1 MHIILNQN
9 ERKTYVVRIIYY
21 CCKRIP
27 FFAWP
32 QESRS
37 KGKLPF
43 SILRGPAHKKHQH
56 TEASDTSDVCA
67 NSPDIVGPKISLE
80 DFRNIPSSSSGLN
93 FKNGVHQD
101 DRVRE
106 IQWPDF
112 GDTTPRS
119 QHQQMYN
126 NATHAW
132 HSTLSD
138 KPRRIL
144 APWSEPELDFLW
156 IGVRRHGLNNWN
168 AILKDPILCFLR
180 SRVAEDLAEQW
191 SREHKKLLDDT
202 PSQPTRPYS
211 APALSPS
218 PFMPR
223 SATHVCY
230 SGNISLPSGLQT
242 QRAETT
248 FSPRGLFIHNENT
261 RGSIP
266 VGRTPVNHHLGSNPA
281 RSDYSTTGIRYPR
294 NFEAHNSK
302 NQFETSTLH
311 RGLLETPRQVQSPPG
326 SSITLPPWLSEA
338 LKRNQERLGLADPST
353 GRSIRKNEERIYN
366 PNFEN
371 LPAPDHTVVSR
382 GNADS
387 TRVDEPWFPERSCMI
402 PVQGI
407 TFQGFSSVDPGWDTK
422 SFDSSTPS
430 TLGMII
436 GETSKDAVDAGL
448 GPNNAL
454 DWNKKSSGSV
464 GPSNLGMIHEDTSSE
479 DTISDD
485 QIGKNQT
492 YKKLV

>member
-1 MHIILNQN
+1 
-9 ERKTYVVRIIYY
+9 
-21 CCKRIP
+21 
-27 FFAWP
+27 P

-43 SILRGPAHKKHQH
+43 SNLRGPAHKKQQH
-56 TEASDTSDVCA
+56 TEASDTSYVCA
-67 NSPDIVGPKISLE
+67 NSPDIVGPK
-80 DFRNIPSSSSGLN
+80 DFQNIPSSSSGLN
-93 FKNGVHQD
+93 FKNSVNQD

-112 GDTTPRS
+112 GDTTSRS
-119 QHQQMYN
+119 QHQQMFN

-168 AILKDPILCFLR
+168 AILKDPILSFLR

-191 SREHKKLLDDT
+191 SREHKKLLVDT
-202 PSQPTRPYS
+202 PQPTRPYS

-223 SATHVCY
+223 SATHGCY

-242 QRAETT
+242 ERAEAT

-266 VGRTPVNHHLGSNPA
+266 IGRTPVNLHLGSIPA
-281 RSDYSTTGIRYPR
+281 RSDYSTTGISYPR
-294 NFEAHNSK
+294 DFEAHNIK
-302 NQFETSTLH
+302 NQFETSTSH
-311 RGLLETPRQVQSPPG
+311 IGLLETPRHEIQSPPV
-326 SSITLPPWLSEA
+326 SSITLPQWLSKA

-353 GRSIRKNEERIYN
+353 GQSMLKNEKRIYN

-371 LPAPDHTVVSR
+371 LSAPDHTVASG
-382 GNADS
+382 GNAGS
-387 TRVDEPWFPERSCMI
+387 TRVDEPWFPKRSCMI
-402 PVQGI
+402 PIQGI

-422 SFDSSTPS
+422 SFDSSAPS

-436 GETSKDAVDAGL
+436 GETCKDAVDAGL

-485 QIGKNQT
+485 QIGKSYT
-492 YKKLV
+492 YKKQV